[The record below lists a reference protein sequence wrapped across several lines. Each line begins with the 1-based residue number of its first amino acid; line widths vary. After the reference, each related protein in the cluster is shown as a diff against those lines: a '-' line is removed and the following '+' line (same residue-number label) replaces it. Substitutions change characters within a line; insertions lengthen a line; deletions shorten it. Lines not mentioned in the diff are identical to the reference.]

1 MMDNF
6 IWDHNGGPIRPNLGG
21 EGRAGKKVCLLFSA
35 GLPVDMLC

>member
-21 EGRAGKKVCLLFSA
+21 RVGQAKKCLLFSA